1 MRRME
6 LTQNWSY
13 IRKDNLSFV
22 NYKFISTN
30 KKPIACAMGNFIYYF
45 LLSTFE
51 LSATLEFFLS
61 YLYLTNSIIKTK
73 AMIIQAVNINIK
85 LTISMIN
92 ALKTYDSTSNTID
105 NPNKPHAI

>member
-1 MRRME
+1 MKKME

-51 LSATLEFFLS
+51 LSATFEFFLS
-61 YLYLTNSIIKTK
+61 
-73 AMIIQAVNINIK
+73 
-85 LTISMIN
+85 
-92 ALKTYDSTSNTID
+92 
-105 NPNKPHAI
+105 